1 VWSYSFSLQRSGRTK
16 WSQTLARPTD
26 AASSSSKSLVLI
38 AFVLAITVLYFGRQV
53 FIPLAL
59 AVVFSFLLTPVVSL
73 LEKIRLRRVP
83 AVLAV
88 LTLSFVLV
96 GAVTWGAAKQLV
108 EIMVQLPDYKDNLD
122 TKIQLLQASREG
134 KISKAAATVQDLN
147 KELAAVPGEIST
159 PHLQGKDKEQ
169 PTTRSTRPIPV
180 QVAQPQSNLVQD
192 SRALLGP
199 LAGPIETASI
209 VIIFTI
215 FMLVNRED
223 LRNRAIRLAGRGQ
236 LTVMTHALDDAG
248 RRLSRYLL
256 LQCLVNA
263 GYGLLFGLALY
274 FVGVPHALLW
284 GVFAGVLRFVP
295 YIGTLIATALPV
307 AMALAV
313 FPGWHQ
319 AALTFGAFLVLELTV
334 SNVIEPM
341 LYGAHTGISSLA
353 ILVAAVFWATL
364 WGPVG
369 LILSTPLTVCLIVIG
384 RHVPQLKFLEVVL
397 GDEPVLLP
405 EQCFYQRLLAM
416 DQVEARAIAEA
427 HLKENSLESLYESV
441 ILPALKLAEQDHHT
455 AGLDDSTR
463 RLVFRSVKELIE
475 DLGDEYAEDLQ
486 AAGSEDDAFSG
497 RHQPERPALRVRTA
511 CIPASSGADE
521 LVATMLAQL
530 LRQAGYRVRVF
541 RPGVVPE
548 GMIMA
553 VSREECGI
561 ACISSISPF
570 AVGEARLLC
579 KRLRATISGLQIVM
593 GLWNFEGNAA
603 RQRLGPGCSGLVT
616 TTLSEALEQIRRL
629 ADSAGRAESEPFIA
643 EHSPSYISRS
653 PAETL

>member
-1 VWSYSFSLQRSGRTK
+1 
-16 WSQTLARPTD
+16 LARPTD

-38 AFVLAITVLYFGRQV
+38 AFVLAITALYFGRQV

-88 LTLSFVLV
+88 LALSFVLV
-96 GAVTWGAAKQLV
+96 GVVTWGVTKQLV
-108 EIMVQLPDYKDNLD
+108 EILVQLPDYKDNLD
-122 TKIQLLQASREG
+122 EKIQSLQASREG

-159 PHLQGKDKEQ
+159 GHLQGKEQ
-169 PTTRSTRPIPV
+169 PTTRSARPIPV
-180 QVAQPQSNLVQD
+180 QVALPPSNLVQD
-192 SRALLGP
+192 LRALLGP

-209 VIIFTI
+209 VIIFTV

-236 LTVMTHALDDAG
+236 LTLMTHALDDAG

-274 FVGVPHALLW
+274 LIGVPHALLW

-313 FPGWHQ
+313 FPGWHH
-319 AALTFGAFLVLELTV
+319 AALTFGVFLVLELTV

-405 EQCFYQRLLAM
+405 EQCFYQRLLAL

-427 HLKENSLESLYESV
+427 HLKENSLENLYESV

-475 DLGDEYAEDLQ
+475 DLGDEYTEDLQ
-486 AAGSEDDAFSG
+486 AAGAEDDGFSG
-497 RHQPERPALRVRTA
+497 RRQPERVVSGVRTA

-530 LRQAGYRVRVF
+530 LRQAGYRARVF

-553 VSREECGI
+553 VAREECGI

-570 AVGEARLLC
+570 AIGEARLLC

-593 GLWNFEGNAA
+593 GLWSFESDAA
-603 RQRLGPGCSGLVT
+603 RQRLGPGFSGLVT
-616 TTLSEALEQIRRL
+616 TTLSDALEQIRRL
-629 ADSAGRAESEPFIA
+629 ADSTGRAESEPLIA
-643 EHSPSYISRS
+643 EHLPSGISRS